1 MPRLWRG
8 LEKPETPETLGQ
20 QIRKSMR
27 YSLEIRKFIYSQY
40 FFGGLRIALGVSLPA
55 ILMLTVFHNRELGFT
70 IATGALG
77 ASVVDMPGP
86 LKYKHNEMLACT
98 VIGFLSAL
106 ATGIASANAVTLW
119 LTVVPLTFVLSLV
132 VVYGNRWP
140 QISFATL
147 FMMIVTLEEHFT
159 PMQALIN
166 ASWILLGGLWYTYW
180 ATFVSRL
187 LVYRIERQALA
198 ESVFRCAEYLLARS
212 AFYDLD
218 ANLDECYRKLIEN
231 QIAAVERQDAARD
244 IVLRNLPKLRS
255 GKLDARRV
263 MLFNLFINVVDLHEM
278 FVGAHT
284 DYPLVRN
291 TFGGQDILIFYRDL
305 MRKTALDLEDIG
317 LAVLQNRPARA
328 RINVK
333 AELRAIE
340 YELDQMRRHDVPQKN
355 PEAYSAVS
363 AAFRRLWSA
372 TRLIDKMRRQTR
384 HDPSITET
392 VIRVDPTLSRFVS
405 SRRVPFM
412 QIFSNLTMAS
422 PSFRHALRVTIAVG
436 VGFWLGRLL
445 PLTNAYWIVMTTVI
459 ILKPGYSLTKQRNV
473 QRIIGTA
480 IGCTACVGL
489 ILVVKD
495 PHVLLVAMFACMVM
509 SYSLLLFNYTASV
522 VFTSAYVL
530 LMLHL
535 LAPGGM
541 RLIGERAIDTA
552 VGCAIAIAASHLFPY
567 WEYRLMGKQV
577 RDMIGAM
584 RSYLEASWWWTGKPS
599 AQTEVKSTADVNLF
613 ADANAGTAQ
622 AAMTALARMEAGETS
637 TSVANED
644 GDGLSLVVSNQATA
658 SAETAATAET
668 VVSNGSNAAGIA
680 HNEIGAD
687 FDRQAAAASAM
698 DTSGEAQPPAP
709 TEPVDG
715 PDRRFA
721 GVAADTRAGATAK
734 TSNQP
739 AIAEM
744 SSNTSSDRPPA
755 ASKKKPATGESATA
769 TAISGA
775 SAAAAIAA
783 EALDSDFRYR
793 LARKNVHIA
802 FANLG
807 QAFQRMM
814 LEPKAQQKFVPELN
828 DLLIRSHVLASQ
840 ITAAGPLLQSV
851 GKSAAG
857 HAAQPVQRALTVIR
871 DNLTQAQDGVPA
883 PEDQAEQ
890 SKLLTRELDS
900 MVVGAE
906 RAEDIPVDAVQD
918 LKLLAH
924 QCKQML
930 TASLLIR
937 KDASLINLPE

>member
-1 MPRLWRG
+1 
-8 LEKPETPETLGQ
+8 
-20 QIRKSMR
+20 MR

-159 PMQALIN
+159 PMQALVN

-198 ESVFRCAEYLLARS
+198 ESVFRCAEYLIARS

-599 AQTEVKSTADVNLF
+599 AQAEAKSPADANLF

-622 AAMTALARMEAGETS
+622 AATAALARVEAGATELATAGNTAPGS
-637 TSVANED
+637 ARGNED
-644 GDGLSLVVSNQATA
+644 GLSAIVNEHVIA
-658 SAETAATAET
+658 SAET
-668 VVSNGSNAAGIA
+668 VVSNGSNAAGVA
-680 HNEIGAD
+680 NNEIAANLNT
-687 FDRQAAAASAM
+687 QAAAASAM
-698 DTSGEAQPPAP
+698 DTSGEAQPPASVK
-709 TEPVDG
+709 PVDG
-715 PDRRFA
+715 PDR
-721 GVAADTRAGATAK
+721 TPAGATVN
-734 TSNQP
+734 TSGQP
-739 AIAEM
+739 TIAE
-744 SSNTSSDRPPA
+744 TSSTRPA
-755 ASKKKPATGESATA
+755 VASKKKTAAGESATA

>member
-1 MPRLWRG
+1 
-8 LEKPETPETLGQ
+8 
-20 QIRKSMR
+20 MR
-27 YSLEIRKFIYSQY
+27 YSLEIKKFIYSQY

-55 ILMLTVFHNRELGFT
+55 VLMLIVFHNRELGFT

-106 ATGIASANAVTLW
+106 ATGIASAHPVTLW

-159 PMQALIN
+159 PMEALIN

-198 ESVFRCAEYLLARS
+198 ESVFSCAEYLIARS
-212 AFYDLD
+212 AFYDPEAD
-218 ANLDECYRKLIEN
+218 IDECYRRLIEK
-231 QIAAVERQDAARD
+231 QIVAVERQDAARD
-244 IVLRNLPKLRS
+244 IVLRNLPKLRT
-255 GKLDARRV
+255 GKLDPRRV

-291 TFGGQDILIFYRDL
+291 TFGGSDILIFYRDL
-305 MRKTALDLEDIG
+305 MRKAGLDLEDIG
-317 LAVLQNRPARA
+317 LAVLQHRPARA
-328 RINVK
+328 RISVK

-340 YELDQMRRHDVPQKN
+340 YELDQMRRHQVPQKN

-372 TRLIDKMRRQTR
+372 TRLIDKMRRHTR
-384 HDPSITET
+384 HDPGLTET
-392 VIRVDPTLSRFVS
+392 EIRVHPTLSHFVS
-405 SRRVPFM
+405 SRRVSFM

-436 VGFWLGRLL
+436 VGFWLGRVL

-480 IGCTACVGL
+480 IGCAASVAL
-489 ILVVKD
+489 ILVVKQ
-495 PHVLLVAMFACMVM
+495 PELLLIIMFASMVM

-522 VFTSAYVL
+522 AFTSAFVL
-530 LMLHL
+530 LLFHL
-535 LAPGGM
+535 LAPGSM

-552 VGCAIAIAASHLFPY
+552 VGSAIAIAASHLFPY
-567 WEYRLMGKQV
+567 WEYRLMGKLV
-577 RDMIGAM
+577 DDMIAAT
-584 RSYLEASWWWTGKPS
+584 RNYLEASWWWTGKPT
-599 AQTEVKSTADVNLF
+599 AQTEPKSA
-613 ADANAGTAQ
+613 ADANAGVPDAATVSLRQPGMTREEARLPTGESAGEPASAAVVAMVGSNAVGSVNAAASLPDRASSAGSAVTAQ
-622 AAMTALARMEAGETS
+622 ARRTERNGESPTERLAENVDAASLSAGPSRPDALRAEHAIDTDGKSYPKTPVGESTA
-637 TSVANED
+637 
-644 GDGLSLVVSNQATA
+644 
-658 SAETAATAET
+658 
-668 VVSNGSNAAGIA
+668 
-680 HNEIGAD
+680 
-687 FDRQAAAASAM
+687 AAAASGA
-698 DTSGEAQPPAP
+698 S
-709 TEPVDG
+709 
-715 PDRRFA
+715 
-721 GVAADTRAGATAK
+721 VAATV
-734 TSNQP
+734 
-739 AIAEM
+739 
-744 SSNTSSDRPPA
+744 A
-755 ASKKKPATGESATA
+755 AN
-769 TAISGA
+769 
-775 SAAAAIAA
+775 
-783 EALDSDFRYR
+783 ALDSDFRYR

-807 QAFQRMM
+807 QAFRRMM

-828 DLLIRSHVLASQ
+828 DLLVRSHVLASQ

-851 GKSAAG
+851 GKSEAS
-857 HAAQPVQRALTVIR
+857 HAAQPVQRALSVIR
-871 DNLTQAQDGVPA
+871 DNLTQAQGGVPA
-883 PEDQAEQ
+883 PDDQAEQ
-890 SKLLTRELDS
+890 TKQLTQELDS

-906 RAEDIPVDAVQD
+906 HADNIPGDTVQD
-918 LKLLAH
+918 LKLLSH

-930 TASLLIR
+930 TASFLIR
-937 KDASLINLPE
+937 KDASLIRL